1 VTPLVVLRFDL
12 RTPPWGP
19 ARTPELYAAALEY
32 STWADEQG
40 LDLVVLS
47 EHHGLED
54 GYVPSPL
61 VLGGAVAGRTTR
73 IGMSVAALQVPLH
86 DPLRLAEDIA
96 VLDLA
101 SGGRLSIVAGTGYR
115 REEYELFGKGWSTRT
130 ADFEDQIRVLRSAWT
145 GEPFEHDGRT
155 VRVTPRPLQDP
166 HPPLFL
172 GGSVEAAARR
182 AARLGLGFFP
192 AVGDRALAEAYR
204 DECRRLGQPEGPV
217 LLPRGPGAVFVSE
230 DPDRTWAA
238 IGDHLL
244 YDAATYASWQ
254 GRGQRSQVKAEAA
267 TVDELRAGGVYRVL
281 TPEEVVDLA
290 GELGRGG
297 TITLHP
303 LAGGIPP
310 ALAEEGLDLLAR
322 RVLPMLRGS

>member
-1 VTPLVVLRFDL
+1 MPLVVIRFDL

-19 ARTPELYAAALEY
+19 VRLPDLYRAALEY
-32 STWADEQG
+32 SAWADEQG

-54 GYVPSPL
+54 GYCPSPL
-61 VLGGAVAGRTTR
+61 VFGGAVAGRTQR

-115 REEYELFGKGWSTRT
+115 RDEYDLFGRDWSTRT
-130 ADFEDQIRVLRSAWT
+130 RDFEEQVRVLRQAWT
-145 GEPFEHDGRT
+145 GEPFEHEGRT
-155 VRVTPRPLQDP
+155 VRVTPRPVQQP

-182 AARLGLGFFP
+182 AARLGVGFFP
-192 AVGDRALAEAYR
+192 AVGDHSLAEAYK
-204 DECRRLGQPEGPV
+204 DECRRLGQPEGVV

-230 DPDRTWAA
+230 DPDRTWAT
-238 IGDHLL
+238 IGEHLL

-254 GRGQRSQVKAEAA
+254 GQGQRSQVKAEAA
-267 TVDELRAGGVYRVL
+267 TVEELRAGGVYQVL
-281 TPEEVVDLA
+281 TPAEVVALSED
-290 GELGRGG
+290 LGRGG

-310 ALAEEGLDLLAR
+310 AVAEEGLDLVAR
-322 RVLPMLRGS
+322 EVLPRLRGS

>member
-1 VTPLVVLRFDL
+1 MPLVVIRFDL

-19 ARTPELYAAALEY
+19 VRTPELHAAALEY
-32 STWADEQG
+32 SAWADEQG

-47 EHHGLED
+47 EHHGIED
-54 GYVPSPL
+54 GYLPSPL
-61 VLGGAVAGRTTR
+61 VFGGAVAGRTRR
-73 IGMSVAALQVPLH
+73 IGISIAALLVPLH

-101 SGGRLSIVAGTGYR
+101 SGGRLSIVAGIGYR
-115 REEYELFGKGWSTRT
+115 REEYAMLGRDWSTRV
-130 ADFEDQIRVLRSAWT
+130 ADFEEKVGVLRSAWT

-155 VRVTPRPLQDP
+155 VRVTPRPAQDP

-192 AVGDRALAEAYR
+192 AVGDRSLAEAYK
-204 DECRRLGQPEGPV
+204 DECRRLGVPEGAV
-217 LLPRGPGAVFVSE
+217 LMPRGPGAVFVSE
-230 DPDRTWAA
+230 DPERTWAT
-238 IGDHLL
+238 IGEHLL

-267 TVDELRAGGVYRVL
+267 TVDELRAGGVYQVL
-281 TPEEVVDLA
+281 TPDEVVALA

-310 ALAEEGLDLLAR
+310 AVAEEGLDLVAR
-322 RVLPMLRGS
+322 RVLPALHGS

>member
-1 VTPLVVLRFDL
+1 MPLVVIRFDL

-19 ARTPELYAAALEY
+19 VRTPELHAAALEY
-32 STWADEQG
+32 SRWADEQG

-47 EHHGLED
+47 EHHGIED
-54 GYVPSPL
+54 GSLPSPL
-61 VLGGAVAGRTTR
+61 VFGGAVAGRPRR
-73 IGMSVAALQVPLH
+73 IGISIAALLVPLH
-86 DPLRLAEDIA
+86 EPLRLAEDIA

-101 SGGRLSIVAGTGYR
+101 SGGRLSIVAGIGYR
-115 REEYELFGKGWSTRT
+115 REEYAMLGRDWSTRV
-130 ADFEDQIRVLRSAWT
+130 ADFEEKVGVLRSAWT

-155 VRVTPRPLQDP
+155 VRVTPRPAQDP

-192 AVGDRALAEAYR
+192 AVGDRSLAEAYK
-204 DECRRLGQPEGPV
+204 DECRRLGVPEGAV
-217 LLPRGPGAVFVSE
+217 LMPRGPGAVFVSE
-230 DPDRTWAA
+230 DPERTWAT
-238 IGDHLL
+238 IGEHLL

-267 TVDELRAGGVYRVL
+267 TVEELRAGGVYQVL
-281 TPEEVVDLA
+281 TPDEVVALA
-290 GELGRGG
+290 AELGGGG

-310 ALAEEGLDLLAR
+310 AVAEEGLDLVAR
-322 RVLPMLRGS
+322 RVLPALHGS

>member
-1 VTPLVVLRFDL
+1 MPLVVIRFDL

-19 ARTPELYAAALEY
+19 VRTPDLYRAALDF
-32 STWADEQG
+32 SAWADEQG

-54 GYVPSPL
+54 GYCPSPL
-61 VLGGAVAGRTTR
+61 VFGGAVAGRTKR

-115 REEYELFGKGWSTRT
+115 RDEYDLFGRDWSTRT
-130 ADFEDQIRVLRSAWT
+130 ADFEEQVRVLRQAWR
-145 GEPFEHDGRT
+145 GEPFEHEGRT
-155 VRVTPRPLQDP
+155 VRITPRPVQQP

-182 AARLGLGFFP
+182 AARLGVGFFP
-192 AVGDRALAEAYR
+192 AVGDRSLAEAYK
-204 DECRRLGQPEGPV
+204 DECRRLGQPEGAV
-217 LLPRGPGAVFVSE
+217 LMPRGPGAVFVSE
-230 DPDRTWAA
+230 DPDRTWAT
-238 IGDHLL
+238 IGEHLL

-267 TVDELRAGGVYRVL
+267 TVEELRAGGVYQVL
-281 TPEEVVDLA
+281 TPAEVLA
-290 GELGRGG
+290 LAQELGRGG

-310 ALAEEGLDLLAR
+310 AVAEAGLDLVAR
-322 RVLPMLRGS
+322 EVLPALQGS

>member
-1 VTPLVVLRFDL
+1 MPLVVIRFDL
-12 RTPPWGP
+12 RTPAWGP
-19 ARTPELYAAALEY
+19 VRTPELHAAALEY
-32 STWADEQG
+32 SAWADEQG

-47 EHHGLED
+47 EHHGMED
-54 GYVPSPL
+54 GYLPSPL
-61 VLGGAVAGRTTR
+61 VFGGAVAGRTRR
-73 IGMSVAALQVPLH
+73 IGISVAAMQVPLH

-115 REEYELFGKGWSTRT
+115 REEYGHFGKDWSTRT
-130 ADFEDQIRVLRSAWT
+130 ADFEEQLGVLRSAWT
-145 GEPFEHDGRT
+145 GEPFEYQGRT
-155 VRVTPRPLQDP
+155 VRVTPRPLQEP

-182 AARLGLGFFP
+182 AARLGVGFFP
-192 AVGDRALAEAYR
+192 AVGDRALVEAYK
-204 DECRRLGQPEGPV
+204 DECRRLGQPEGVV

-230 DPDRTWAA
+230 DPERTWAA
-238 IGDHLL
+238 IGEHLL

-267 TVDELRAGGVYRVL
+267 TVDELRAGGVYQVL
-281 TPEEVVDLA
+281 TPAEVVALA

-310 ALAEEGLDLLAR
+310 AVAEESLDLVAR
-322 RVLPMLRGS
+322 EVLPVLRGS

>member
-1 VTPLVVLRFDL
+1 MPLVVIRFDL

-19 ARTPELYAAALEY
+19 VRTPDLYRAALDF
-32 STWADEQG
+32 SAWADEQG

-54 GYVPSPL
+54 GYCPSPL
-61 VLGGAVAGRTTR
+61 VFGGAVAGRTKR

-115 REEYELFGKGWSTRT
+115 RDEYDLFGRDWSTRT
-130 ADFEDQIRVLRSAWT
+130 ADFEEQVRVLRQAWR
-145 GEPFEHDGRT
+145 GEPFEHEGRT
-155 VRVTPRPLQDP
+155 VRITPRPVQQP

-182 AARLGLGFFP
+182 AARLGVGFFP
-192 AVGDRALAEAYR
+192 AVGDRSLAEAYK
-204 DECRRLGQPEGPV
+204 DECRRLGQPEGAV
-217 LLPRGPGAVFVSE
+217 LMPRGPGAVFVSE
-230 DPDRTWAA
+230 DPDRTWAT
-238 IGDHLL
+238 IGEHLL

-267 TVDELRAGGVYRVL
+267 TVEELRAGGVYQVL
-281 TPEEVVDLA
+281 TPAETVALA
-290 GELGRGG
+290 AELGRSG

-310 ALAEEGLDLLAR
+310 AVAEAGLDLVAR
-322 RVLPMLRGS
+322 EVLPALQGS

>member
-1 VTPLVVLRFDL
+1 MPLVVIRFDL

-19 ARTPELYAAALEY
+19 VRTPELHAAALEQ
-32 STWADEQG
+32 SAWADEQG

-47 EHHGLED
+47 EHHGIED
-54 GYVPSPL
+54 GYLPSPL
-61 VLGGAVAGRTTR
+61 VFGGAVAGRTRR
-73 IGMSVAALQVPLH
+73 IGISVAALLVPLH
-86 DPLRLAEDIA
+86 DPLRLAEDVA

-101 SGGRLSIVAGTGYR
+101 SGGRLSIVAGIGYR
-115 REEYELFGKGWSTRT
+115 REEYAMLGRDWASRV
-130 ADFEDQIRVLRSAWT
+130 ADFEEKVGVLRSAWT
-145 GEPFEHDGRT
+145 GEPFEYQGRT
-155 VRVTPRPLQDP
+155 VRVTPRPAQDP

-192 AVGDRALAEAYR
+192 AVGDRSLAEAYK
-204 DECRRLGQPEGPV
+204 DECRRLGVPEGAV
-217 LLPRGPGAVFVSE
+217 LMPRGPGAVFVSE
-230 DPDRTWAA
+230 DPERTWAT
-238 IGDHLL
+238 IGEHLL

-267 TVDELRAGGVYRVL
+267 TVEELRAGGVYQVL
-281 TPEEVVDLA
+281 TPDEVVALA

-297 TITLHP
+297 TLTLHP

-310 ALAEEGLDLLAR
+310 AVAEEGLDLVAR
-322 RVLPMLRGS
+322 RVLPALRGS

>member
-1 VTPLVVLRFDL
+1 MPLVVIRFDL

-19 ARTPELYAAALEY
+19 VRTPELHAAALEY
-32 STWADEQG
+32 SRWADEQG

-47 EHHGLED
+47 EHHGIED
-54 GYVPSPL
+54 GYLPSPL
-61 VLGGAVAGRTTR
+61 VFGGAVAGRTRR
-73 IGMSVAALQVPLH
+73 IGISIAALLVPLH

-101 SGGRLSIVAGTGYR
+101 SGGRLSIVAGIGYR
-115 REEYELFGKGWSTRT
+115 REEYAMLGRDWSTRV
-130 ADFEDQIRVLRSAWT
+130 ADFEEKVGVLRSAWT
-145 GEPFEHDGRT
+145 GEPFEHQGRT
-155 VRVTPRPLQDP
+155 VRVTPRPAQDP

-192 AVGDRALAEAYR
+192 AVGDRSLAEAYK
-204 DECRRLGQPEGPV
+204 DECRRLGVPEGAV
-217 LLPRGPGAVFVSE
+217 LMPRGPGAVFVSE
-230 DPDRTWAA
+230 DPERTWAT
-238 IGDHLL
+238 IGEHLL

-267 TVDELRAGGVYRVL
+267 TVDELRAGGVYQVL
-281 TPEEVVDLA
+281 TPDEVVALA

-310 ALAEEGLDLLAR
+310 AVAEEGLDLVAR
-322 RVLPMLRGS
+322 RVLPALHGS

>member
-1 VTPLVVLRFDL
+1 MPLVVIRFDL

-19 ARTPELYAAALEY
+19 VRTPELHAAALEY
-32 STWADEQG
+32 SRWADEQG

-47 EHHGLED
+47 EHHGIED
-54 GYVPSPL
+54 GYLPSPL
-61 VLGGAVAGRTTR
+61 VFGGAVAGRTRR
-73 IGMSVAALQVPLH
+73 IGISIAALLVPLH

-101 SGGRLSIVAGTGYR
+101 SGGRLSIVAGIGYR
-115 REEYELFGKGWSTRT
+115 REEYAMLGRDWSTRV
-130 ADFEDQIRVLRSAWT
+130 ADFEEKVGVLRSAWT
-145 GEPFEHDGRT
+145 GEPFEHQGRT
-155 VRVTPRPLQDP
+155 VRVTPRPAQDP

-192 AVGDRALAEAYR
+192 AVGDRSLAEAYK
-204 DECRRLGQPEGPV
+204 DECRCLGVPEGPV
-217 LLPRGPGAVFVSE
+217 LMPRGPGAVFVSE
-230 DPDRTWAA
+230 DPERTWAT
-238 IGDHLL
+238 IGEHLL

-267 TVDELRAGGVYRVL
+267 TVEELRAGGVYQVL
-281 TPEEVVDLA
+281 TPDEVVALA

-310 ALAEEGLDLLAR
+310 AVAEEGLDLVAR
-322 RVLPMLRGS
+322 RVLPALHGS

>member
-1 VTPLVVLRFDL
+1 MPLVVIRFDL

-19 ARTPELYAAALEY
+19 VRTPELHAAALEY
-32 STWADEQG
+32 SRWADEQG

-47 EHHGLED
+47 EHHGIED
-54 GYVPSPL
+54 GYLPSPL
-61 VLGGAVAGRTTR
+61 VFGGAVAGRTRR
-73 IGMSVAALQVPLH
+73 IGISIAALLVPLH

-101 SGGRLSIVAGTGYR
+101 SGGRLSIVAGIGYR
-115 REEYELFGKGWSTRT
+115 REEYAMLGRDWSTRV
-130 ADFEDQIRVLRSAWT
+130 ADFEEKVGVLRSAWT

-155 VRVTPRPLQDP
+155 VRVTPRPAQDP

-192 AVGDRALAEAYR
+192 AVGDRSLAEAYK
-204 DECRRLGQPEGPV
+204 DECRRLGVPEGAV
-217 LLPRGPGAVFVSE
+217 LMPRGPGAVFVSE
-230 DPDRTWAA
+230 DPERTWAT
-238 IGDHLL
+238 IGEHLL

-267 TVDELRAGGVYRVL
+267 TVDELRAGGVYQVL
-281 TPEEVVDLA
+281 TPDEVVALA

-310 ALAEEGLDLLAR
+310 AVAEEGLDLVAR
-322 RVLPMLRGS
+322 RVLPALHGS